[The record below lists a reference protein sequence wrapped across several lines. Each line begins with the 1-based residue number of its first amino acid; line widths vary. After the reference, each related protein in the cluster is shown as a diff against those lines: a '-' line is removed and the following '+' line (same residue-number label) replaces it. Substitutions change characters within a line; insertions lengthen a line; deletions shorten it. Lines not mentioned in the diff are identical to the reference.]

1 MNRAPLLFLG
11 IFFTLAFSWTGI
23 VLINQISY
31 GRLQPVYDENEDKT
45 FPLALPGLAAEGK
58 LVYQDLGCIYC
69 HTQQVRRPG
78 YGTDDLR
85 NWGERQSVA
94 RDYIRDGRVLLGTM
108 RTGPDLRNIGSRQ
121 VGDAGREW
129 HYKHLYD
136 PTITSP
142 GSIMPPFAFLF
153 ETRKIIGEPSPK
165 AIHRGLPPQYQP
177 PAGYEI
183 VPTHRAEVLVEY
195 LLNLKDTYTY
205 PEEAKRVYIDL
216 NAPAAPPPAA
226 AGATA
231 TGTAGTAPSSSG
243 TAAPAA
249 ATGTTA
255 PAKEATP

>member
-78 YGTDDLR
+78 YGTDALR

-108 RTGPDLRNIGSRQ
+108 RTGPDLRNIGARQ

-136 PTITSP
+136 PVITSP

-153 ETRKIIGEPSPK
+153 ETRKIVGEPSPK
-165 AIHRGLPPQYQP
+165 AIQKGLPPQYQP
-177 PAGYEI
+177 PPGHEI
-183 VPTHRAEVLVEY
+183 VPTHRAEALVEY

-216 NAPAAPPPAA
+216 NAPAAPQP
-226 AGATA
+226 
-231 TGTAGTAPSSSG
+231 
-243 TAAPAA
+243 
-249 ATGTTA
+249 A
-255 PAKEATP
+255 PAKEASP